1 MAHALLLA
9 PLMGESTLWLYLSDL
24 FFSSMGSPLCHL
36 SSPLKKKNIKGEATP
51 VILLYLAL
59 DRKGYIE
66 ILKFEGME
74 TLRLLK
80 LYYELFSFLVKNP
93 KTELRYI
100 AEYYRKT
107 GRGRSPS
114 TWGYHIEQM
123 FQKKISREPIMLL
136 KSHEQA
142 YITAYFCEYEKKTGF
157 HDVIRNLSE
166 DKEITY
172 GTALSSRDF
181 FITSTNEKKNL
192 EEYNLQV
199 KDKSVLYTP
208 LYPVPTGWGLS
219 MEEAFANVLDSDFR
233 KGVLPRTLY
242 RYLDWDDLDWKIYL
256 EVRKRLRS
264 FEYTAT
270 AKVVG
275 STPTTV
281 MTRFREKIVPK
292 CIQINYFFPDGYD
305 QYLQAFLKIETDCE
319 SSLVKA
325 LGGLPCTSYVYP
337 LENCMIIL
345 LFHKNIDLLILM
357 LKKLEKKK
365 VLDSCLLYSPL
376 MCTTGHSI

>member
-1 MAHALLLA
+1 ML
-9 PLMGESTLWLYLSDL
+9 
-24 FFSSMGSPLCHL
+24 
-36 SSPLKKKNIKGEATP
+36 
-51 VILLYLAL
+51 VILLYLSL

-74 TLRLLK
+74 SLRQLK
-80 LYYELFSFLVKNP
+80 LYYELFSFLVENP

-157 HDVIRNLSE
+157 HDVIRGLSE

-192 EEYNLQV
+192 GEYNLQV
-199 KDKSVLYTP
+199 KEKSILYTP
-208 LYPVPTGWGLS
+208 LYPVPTGWDLS
-219 MEEAFANVLDSDFR
+219 MEEAFTDLLDSDFR
-233 KGVLPRTLY
+233 KGVLPRTLH
-242 RYLDWDDLDWKIYL
+242 RYLDWDDLDWKIYF

-281 MTRFREKIVPK
+281 MTRFRERIVPK

-305 QYLQAFLKIETDCE
+305 YYQYAFLRVETDFE

-325 LGGLPCTSYVYP
+325 LENLPCTSYVYP
-337 LENCMIIL
+337 LEDCL
-345 LFHKNIDLLILM
+345 VLQLFHKDFDILISLLRKM
-357 LKKLEKKK
+357 EKRKI
-365 VLDSCLLYSPL
+365 LDSYLLYSNL
-376 MCTTGHSI
+376 MFTTGHSI